1 MIQPRTLRRV
11 VVFAGLLALCVTL
24 SAGGVKAESVYTV
37 RDIAVDYSTVSA
49 AEARSVALA
58 NGQRQAF
65 ELLLRRLVLAADQ
78 VLLPVLEVTQIA
90 ALVDGYVIEKE
101 LVSSTR
107 YRASL
112 IFDFNKLAV
121 RKLLQQRKIR
131 FAETRSNDVLVV
143 PVFDAGD
150 GATLWFEPGDW
161 RTAWLARSADEGLV
175 PLILPLGDV
184 MDMAAIE
191 AAQALAPS
199 REALLGLAERY
210 GTQEVVVASAYLEL
224 PDRPVEDDLDVD
236 GGDVG
241 DASGVPLV
249 DDAAE
254 TSGSN
259 SRRVRGPVEG
269 AILQLTIHRVGATT
283 QSTTSELLRGAQ
295 SESRESLLARAV
307 RRVVA
312 HVEGGWKQANMLR
325 FGLENEMHIMVPLKS
340 LADWVETRR
349 RLRELAVVV
358 SVDLATLSR
367 VQAGVL
373 LRYFGEKEQLMLG
386 LAQSNLGL
394 NFESGDWV
402 LQTDVTGGQSGR
414 SEKNL

>member
-1 MIQPRTLRRV
+1 MFQPRTLRGV
-11 VVFAGLLALCVTL
+11 TVFAGLLALCITL
-24 SAGGVKAESVYTV
+24 SAGAVKADSIYTV
-37 RDIAVDYSTVSA
+37 RDLAVDTSAESA

-58 NGQRQAF
+58 NGQQRAL
-65 ELLLRRLVLAADQ
+65 ERLLRRLVLAEDQ
-78 VLLPVLEVTQIA
+78 VLLPVLETTQIA
-90 ALVDGYVIEKE
+90 ALVDGYEINKE
-101 LVSSTR
+101 LVSSIR
-107 YRASL
+107 YRAN
-112 IFDFNKLAV
+112 IIVYFNKDLV

-143 PVFDAGD
+143 PVFDAGG
-150 GATLWFEPGDW
+150 GANLWFEPSDW
-161 RTAWLARSADEGLV
+161 RTAWLARPANEGLI

-191 AAQALAPS
+191 AAEALAPS
-199 REALLGLAERY
+199 HEALLGLAERY
-210 GTQEVVVASAYLEL
+210 GTQEVVVALAFLDL
-224 PDRPVEDDLDVD
+224 PDPAVEDDLDVD
-236 GGDVG
+236 AAGVS
-241 DASGVPLV
+241 DASDAPLG
-249 DDAAE
+249 DAAE
-254 TSGSN
+254 TGLSN

-295 SESRESLLARAV
+295 SESMESLLARAV
-307 RRVVA
+307 QRVVA
-312 HVEGGWKQANMLR
+312 HVESDWKQANMLR
-325 FGLENEMHIMVPLKS
+325 FGRENEMHIMVPLNS

-367 VQAGVL
+367 GQANVL

-386 LAQSNLGL
+386 LAQSNLAL
-394 NFESGDWV
+394 NLESGDWV
-402 LQTDVTGGQSGR
+402 LQTDGTAGQSKP

>member
-1 MIQPRTLRRV
+1 MIQPRALRRV
-11 VVFAGLLALCVTL
+11 AVFAGLLALCVTI
-24 SAGGVKAESVYTV
+24 SVAAVKADSVYTV
-37 RDIAVDYSTVSA
+37 RDLALDSTAVSA

-65 ELLLRRLVLAADQ
+65 ERLLRRLVLAEDQ
-78 VLLPVLEVTQIA
+78 VLLPVLEIAQVA
-90 ALVDGYVIEKE
+90 ALVDGYVIDNE

-107 YRASL
+107 YRANL
-112 IFDFNKLAV
+112 TVDFNRFTV
-121 RKLLQQRKIR
+121 RKLLQQQKIR
-131 FAETRSNDVLVV
+131 FAETRSNNVLIV
-143 PVFDAGD
+143 PVFDAGG
-150 GATLWFEPGDW
+150 GATLWLEPGDW
-161 RTAWLARSADEGLV
+161 RTAWLARPANEGLV

-236 GGDVG
+236 GVG
-241 DASGVPLV
+241 VSDATGVPL
-249 DDAAE
+249 DEAAE
-254 TSGSN
+254 TGVSN

-269 AILQLTIHRVGATT
+269 AILQLTIHRVGAAT
-283 QSTTSELLRGAQ
+283 QSTASELLRGAQ
-295 SESRESLLARAV
+295 SESRDSLLARAV
-307 RRVVA
+307 GRVVA
-312 HVEGGWKQANMLR
+312 HIEGSWKQANMLR
-325 FGLENEMHIMVPLKS
+325 FGRENEMHIVVPLES
-340 LADWVETRR
+340 LSDWIDTRR
-349 RLRELAVVV
+349 RLRELAVVA

-367 VQAGVL
+367 GQADVL

-386 LAQSNLGL
+386 LAQSNLAL
-394 NFESGDWV
+394 NFESGAWV
-402 LQTDVTGGQSGR
+402 LQTDGTGGQSGP

>member
-1 MIQPRTLRRV
+1 MIQPRILRRV
-11 VVFAGLLALCVTL
+11 AVFAGLLALCVTI
-24 SAGGVKAESVYTV
+24 SAGAVKADSVYTV
-37 RDIAVDYSTVSA
+37 RDLAVDSSAVSA

-65 ELLLRRLVLAADQ
+65 ERLLRRLVLVEDQ
-78 VLLPVLEVTQIA
+78 VLLPVLEIAQVA
-90 ALVDGYVIEKE
+90 ALVDGYIIDKE

-107 YRASL
+107 YRANL
-112 IFDFNKLAV
+112 TVDFNKFTV
-121 RKLLQQRKIR
+121 RKLLQQQKIR
-131 FAETRSNDVLVV
+131 FAETRSNNILIV

-150 GATLWFEPGDW
+150 GATLWLEPGDW
-161 RTAWLARSADEGLV
+161 RTAWLARPADEGLV

-191 AAQALAPS
+191 AAQALTPS
-199 REALLGLAERY
+199 RDALLGLAERY

-224 PDRPVEDDLDVD
+224 PDQPVEDDLDVD
-236 GGDVG
+236 GTGVSDVG
-241 DASGVPLV
+241 GVPL

-254 TSGSN
+254 TDVSN

-269 AILQLTIHRVGATT
+269 AILQLTIHRVGAAT

-312 HVEGGWKQANMLR
+312 HVEGGWKQANILR
-325 FGLENEMHIMVPLKS
+325 FGRENEMHIVVPLES
-340 LADWVETRR
+340 LSDWVDTRR
-349 RLRELAVVV
+349 RLRELAVVA

-367 VQAGVL
+367 GQADVL
-373 LRYFGEKEQLMLG
+373 LRYFGEKEQLMLE
-386 LAQSNLGL
+386 LAQSNLAL
-394 NFESGDWV
+394 NFESGSWV
-402 LQTDVTGGQSGR
+402 LQTDGTGGQSGP